1 MAAPLSSRLQ
11 TMLQAAVQ
19 SVQWTYSLFWQ
30 MCPQQGILVWG
41 DGYYNGPIKTRKT
54 VQPMEVSTEEA
65 SLQRS
70 QQLRE
75 LYDSLSIGETNQPER
90 RPCAALS
97 PEDLTETEWF
107 YLMCVSFS
115 FAPGAGLPG
124 KAYDR
129 KQHVWLTGANDID
142 SKTFSRAILAKSAGV
157 QTVVC
162 IPLLDGVAEFG
173 TTDKVKEDLGFI
185 QHVKSFFS
193 DHHHLPPPKPAL
205 SEHSTS
211 NPATSSDHPRLYSP
225 PIPPFYVSADPPAN
239 ADQMNEDEEEEEE
252 DDDDDDQ
259 DDEEDQ
265 ESDSEAETSR
275 EALLEPCQ
283 AQNPLQVAVVEPSE
297 LMQLEMSEGIRLG
310 SPDDGSNNLDLDFP
324 LISPESLMDH
334 QSRADSFRTE
344 SARRW
349 APMLQDNPFSGSLQ
363 PSASGSPPLVDL
375 AQEDTHYSQTVTTI
389 LQNQPIELAAE
400 PSLNAYEA
408 YSTESAFAKWMNR
421 SDHCLNVPVETTS
434 QWLLKYILFTVPYLH
449 SKYREENSPKSR
461 DGDATNKFRKGT
473 PQDELSANH
482 VLAERR
488 RREKL
493 NERFIILRSLVPFV
507 TKMDK
512 ASILGDT
519 IEYVKQLLKKIQ
531 DLEACNKQMES
542 EQRSRSVDPP
552 QTITTSTSL
561 KEQDYGVTVADRA
574 RSVGPGSD
582 KRKMRIVEDYT
593 TGRAQPKS
601 VDSLPSPEPMVDVEP
616 EISVE
621 VSIIE
626 RDALIELRCGY
637 REGLLL
643 DIMQMLRELRIE
655 TIAVQSSSNNGIFV
669 GELRA
674 KVKENVSGKKLSIVE
689 VKRAIRLIIPHD

>member
-1 MAAPLSSRLQ
+1 MAAQLSSRLQ
-11 TMLQAAVQ
+11 TILQAAVQ
-19 SVQWTYSLFWQ
+19 SVEWTYSLFWQ

-70 QQLRE
+70 QQLRD
-75 LYDSLSIGETNQPER
+75 LYDSLSIGENNQPER

-115 FAPGAGLPG
+115 FSPGAGLAG

-129 KQHVWLTGANDID
+129 KKHVWLTGANDID
-142 SKTFSRAILAKSAGV
+142 SKTFSRAILAK
-157 QTVVC
+157 TVVC
-162 IPLLDGVAEFG
+162 IPLLGGVVEFG
-173 TTDKVKEDLGFI
+173 TTDKIKEDLGFI
-185 QHVKSFFS
+185 QHVKAFFS
-193 DHHHLPPPKPAL
+193 DHHHHLPPPKPAL
-205 SEHSTS
+205 SGHSTS
-211 NPATSSDHPRLYSP
+211 NPATSSDHALILSS
-225 PIPPFYVSADPPAN
+225 PIPPFYVAADPPAN
-239 ADQMNEDEEEEEE
+239 ADRMDEDEEEEEE
-252 DDDDDDQ
+252 DED
-259 DDEEDQ
+259 DDEEEQEQEQEQ

-275 EALLEPCQ
+275 DALLGPCQ
-283 AQNPLQVAVVEPSE
+283 AQIPLQMAIAEPSE

-310 SPDDGSNNLDLDFP
+310 SPDDGSNNLGLDFP
-324 LISPESLMDH
+324 LICQDSLMDH
-334 QSRADSFRTE
+334 HSRADSFRAE

-349 APMLQDNPFSGSLQ
+349 TMLQENPFSSSLQ
-363 PSASGSPPLVDL
+363 PSASGPPPLDES
-375 AQEDTHYSQTVTTI
+375 AQEDTRYSQTVSTI
-389 LQNQPIELAAE
+389 LQNQTIQLAAE
-400 PSLNAYEA
+400 PSLNEYEA
-408 YSTESAFAKWMNR
+408 CSDLSAFAKWMNR
-421 SDHCLNVPVETTS
+421 SDHYLNVPVETTS
-434 QWLLKYILFTVPYLH
+434 QWLLKYILFTVPHLH
-449 SKYREENSPKSR
+449 NNYRQENSPKSR

-531 DLEACNKQMES
+531 DLEAFNKQMES
-542 EQRSRSVDPP
+542 ERRSRSADPP
-552 QTITTSTSL
+552 QRTTTSSSL
-561 KEQDYGVTVADRA
+561 KEQNNGVTVVERA
-574 RSVGPGSD
+574 RTDGPGPD
-582 KRKMRIVEDYT
+582 KKKMRIVEDYT
-593 TGRAQPKS
+593 SGRAQPKS
-601 VDSLPSPEPMVDVEP
+601 AEAVPPPEPMVDGEP

-621 VSIIE
+621 SS
-626 RDALIELRCGY
+626 LLRTMG
-637 REGLLL
+637 
-643 DIMQMLRELRIE
+643 
-655 TIAVQSSSNNGIFV
+655 SSV

-674 KVKENVSGKKLSIVE
+674 KVKENVGGKKLSIVE
-689 VKRAIRLIIPHD
+689 VKRAIHQIIPH

>member
-1 MAAPLSSRLQ
+1 MAAQLSSRLQ
-11 TMLQAAVQ
+11 TILQAAVQ
-19 SVQWTYSLFWQ
+19 SVEWTYSLFWQ

-70 QQLRE
+70 QQLRD
-75 LYDSLSIGETNQPER
+75 LYDSLSIGENNQPER

-115 FAPGAGLPG
+115 FSPGAGLPG

-129 KQHVWLTGANDID
+129 KKHVWLTGANDID

-157 QTVVC
+157 Q
-162 IPLLDGVAEFG
+162 I
-173 TTDKVKEDLGFI
+173 KEDLGFI
-185 QHVKSFFS
+185 QHVKAFFS

-211 NPATSSDHPRLYSP
+211 NPATSSDHALILSS
-225 PIPPFYVSADPPAN
+225 PIPTFYVAADPPAN
-239 ADQMNEDEEEEEE
+239 ADQMDEDDEEEE
-252 DDDDDDQ
+252 DDDD
-259 DDEEDQ
+259 EEEQ

-275 EALLEPCQ
+275 DALLGQCQ
-283 AQNPLQVAVVEPSE
+283 AQNPLQMAVAEPSE

-310 SPDDGSNNLDLDFP
+310 SPDDGSNNLGLDFP
-324 LISPESLMDH
+324 LICPDSLIDH
-334 QSRADSFRTE
+334 QSRADSFRAE

-349 APMLQDNPFSGSLQ
+349 TMLQENPFSSGLQ
-363 PSASGSPPLVDL
+363 PSASGPPPLEES
-375 AQEDTHYSQTVTTI
+375 AQEDTRYSQTVSTI
-389 LQNQPIELAAE
+389 LQNQPIQLEAE
-400 PSLNAYEA
+400 PSLNEYEA
-408 YSTESAFAKWMNR
+408 CSDLSAFGKWMNR
-421 SDHCLNVPVETTS
+421 SDHYLNVPVDTSS
-434 QWLLKYILFTVPYLH
+434 QWLLKYILFTVPHLH
-449 SKYREENSPKSR
+449 NSYRQENSPKSR
-461 DGDATNKFRKGT
+461 DGDVTNKFRKGT

-542 EQRSRSVDPP
+542 ERRSRSADPP
-552 QTITTSTSL
+552 QRTTTSTSL
-561 KEQDYGVTVADRA
+561 KEQKNGVTVVEGA
-574 RSVGPGSD
+574 RCDGPGPD
-582 KRKMRIVEDYT
+582 KKKMRVVEDYT
-593 TGRAQPKS
+593 IGRAQSKS
-601 VDSLPSPEPMVDVEP
+601 VEALPPPEPMVDGEP

-626 RDALIELRCGY
+626 SDALLELQCGY

-643 DIMQMLRELRIE
+643 DIMQKLRELRIE

-674 KVKENVSGKKLSIVE
+674 KVKENVGGKKLSIVE
-689 VKRAIRLIIPHD
+689 VKRAIRQIIPH

>member
-1 MAAPLSSRLQ
+1 M
-11 TMLQAAVQ
+11 
-19 SVQWTYSLFWQ
+19 
-30 MCPQQGILVWG
+30 
-41 DGYYNGPIKTRKT
+41 N
-54 VQPMEVSTEEA
+54 
-65 SLQRS
+65 
-70 QQLRE
+70 
-75 LYDSLSIGETNQPER
+75 
-90 RPCAALS
+90 
-97 PEDLTETEWF
+97 LT
-107 YLMCVSFS
+107 
-115 FAPGAGLPG
+115 
-124 KAYDR
+124 
-129 KQHVWLTGANDID
+129 
-142 SKTFSRAILAKSAGV
+142 
-157 QTVVC
+157 
-162 IPLLDGVAEFG
+162 
-173 TTDKVKEDLGFI
+173 
-185 QHVKSFFS
+185 
-193 DHHHLPPPKPAL
+193 
-205 SEHSTS
+205 
-211 NPATSSDHPRLYSP
+211 
-225 PIPPFYVSADPPAN
+225 
-239 ADQMNEDEEEEEE
+239 
-252 DDDDDDQ
+252 
-259 DDEEDQ
+259 
-265 ESDSEAETSR
+265 
-275 EALLEPCQ
+275 
-283 AQNPLQVAVVEPSE
+283 
-297 LMQLEMSEGIRLG
+297 
-310 SPDDGSNNLDLDFP
+310 
-324 LISPESLMDH
+324 
-334 QSRADSFRTE
+334 
-344 SARRW
+344 
-349 APMLQDNPFSGSLQ
+349 
-363 PSASGSPPLVDL
+363 
-375 AQEDTHYSQTVTTI
+375 
-389 LQNQPIELAAE
+389 
-400 PSLNAYEA
+400 
-408 YSTESAFAKWMNR
+408 
-421 SDHCLNVPVETTS
+421 DHCLNVPVETTS
-434 QWLLKYILFTVPYLH
+434 QWLLKYILFTVPY

-561 KEQDYGVTVADRA
+561 KEQNNGITVVDRA

-626 RDALIELRCGY
+626 SDALIELKCGY

-674 KVKENVSGKKLSIVE
+674 KVCLYFLPCKNTPSSSSVL
-689 VKRAIRLIIPHD
+689 LFC